1 MKRRYRVRRVVN
13 YVNLAT
19 PLGLLLGVVGGAIRR
34 PGPDGLVLACG
45 YRFRFPIAG
54 AFTVGNVV
62 LTRRDSLD
70 ERLLLHEGRH
80 ATQWAC
86 CAGLPMLPLYLLA
99 MLVSVLVCGDQASY
113 NPFERLASLDDGGYP
128 RAPLRWRRR
137 AGERRP
143 A

>member
-1 MKRRYRVRRVVN
+1 
-13 YVNLAT
+13 
-19 PLGLLLGVVGGAIRR
+19 
-34 PGPDGLVLACG
+34 
-45 YRFRFPIAG
+45 
-54 AFTVGNVV
+54 VV
-62 LTRRDSLD
+62 LTRRESLD
-70 ERLLLHEGRH
+70 ERLLAHEGRH

-113 NPFERLASLDDGGYP
+113 NPFERLASLADGGYP